1 LKLLAIAEHFPSP
14 YKVYHYVQFEQFLK
28 EGHEL
33 AVYAFGKHE
42 GGVGRSGATA
52 SFVEQTR
59 YLPATLHELPKF
71 LRRLLV
77 DFCRHP
83 WRGAQR
89 AVRAFAYPAP
99 LKQRCLNLARALLL
113 PAQAPDFCIVHN
125 LRAAV
130 NVRFLS
136 AIYPEAV
143 IAMHYHGG
151 EVQGVPVPPAATV
164 KATFDSFDV
173 VFTNTQ
179 SSRQQAINRGQAP
192 ERIVISPVG
201 YDLGDFPDPQQRDYR
216 RDGRLNVLMVG
227 RLSEEKGFLFALR
240 ALKVLIEEGQSI
252 AVRIAGDGPQ
262 RELLASFIAEHGLGR
277 HVEMLGRV
285 EQEGLRRYCSEADV
299 FLLPSVPFSTWEENQ
314 ACVVQEAL
322 LMRAV
327 AAVSRT
333 GGVCESTAPEMLP
346 YSFEPGS
353 VEGMV
358 ASLRALAQL
367 SEEQLRSLG
376 AHGRSFVEARYDI
389 RPVNRE
395 LLGTAMLYR
404 RGRALRADTVTIGA

>member
-1 LKLLAIAEHFPSP
+1 MKLLAIAEHFPSP
-14 YKVYHYVQFEQFLK
+14 YKVYHYVQFDNFLK

-42 GGVGRSGATA
+42 GGMGTSGETGA
-52 SFVEQTR
+52 FVQNTR
-59 YLPATLHELPKF
+59 YLPNTLRELPRF
-71 LRRLLV
+71 LRSLLV
-77 DFCRHP
+77 DFCRNP

-89 AVRAFAYPAP
+89 ALRAFGYPAP
-99 LKQRCLNLARALLL
+99 FKHRCLNAARALML
-113 PAQAPDFCIVHN
+113 PANPPDLCIVHN

-130 NVRFLS
+130 NLRFLS
-136 AIYPEAV
+136 AVYPEAV
-143 IAMHYHGG
+143 IAMYYHGG
-151 EVQGVPVPPAATV
+151 EVQGVPVPAPATA
-164 KATFDSFDV
+164 KAAFDSFDV

-179 SSRQQAINRGQAP
+179 SSRQHAISRGQSP

-201 YDLGDFPDPQQRDYR
+201 FDLSHFPDPQQREYR

-227 RLSEEKGFLFALR
+227 RLSEEKGFLFALQ
-240 ALKVLIEEGQSI
+240 ALKVLVEEGQSI
-252 AVRIAGDGPQ
+252 TVRIAGDGPQ
-262 RELLASFIAEHGLGR
+262 RQLLANFIAEQGLDR

-285 EQEGLRRYCSEADV
+285 AQEQLRRCYSEADV
-299 FLLPSVPFSTWEENQ
+299 FLLPSVPFSTWVENQ

-333 GGVCESTAPEMLP
+333 GGVCESTAPDMLS

-358 ASLRALAQL
+358 ASLRALAEL

-389 RPVNRE
+389 GPLNRE
-395 LLGTAMLYR
+395 LLQTALLYGR
-404 RGRALRADTVTIGA
+404 RRPLGAAMVTIET